1 MHKQGEKTNREVL
14 AGPGYLVDADD
25 KAAVHASA
33 EQGGARIVTRR
44 AADGGSADCYFSLGL
59 WFWFG
64 RTAGD
69 AGWAVARARAEGSVL
84 VSQCQLY
91 FKFGILKGTYREVL
105 AGPGDGIDADGETA
119 VRGLASQPGTCVVRR
134 RAGECID
141 AQSRSQEHEEG

>member
-25 KAAVHASA
+25 EAAIHASA
-33 EQGGARIVTRR
+33 EQGRARVVTRR
-44 AADGGSADCYFSLGL
+44 AADGGSSGCLGL

-64 RTAGD
+64 LTAGD

-84 VSQCQLY
+84 VGQCQLY
-91 FKFGILKGTYREVL
+91 LKSGMLKGTYGEVL
-105 AGPGDGIDADGETA
+105 AGPGDGVDADGETA
-119 VRGLASQPGTCVVRR
+119 VRGLASQPGACVVRR